1 MTKRAR
7 TVVAASASAEMPG
20 FIKPQLAMLKAKAP
34 SGDQWLHE
42 IKFDGYRVQVHLNKG
57 KKRVFTR
64 NGLDW
69 TKRFSVIAGALDIP
83 GQAILDGEVVV
94 IHEGRTNFSELQA
107 ELAAGKQDRL
117 VYYAFDL
124 LWRDRDLRK
133 LPQVERKRMLS
144 DLLGE
149 NDIGHPAI
157 YSEHLTGDGQEMF
170 EHATKL
176 NFEGIVSKN
185 AQAPYRSDRNEG
197 WLKVKTVRQGKFPVI
212 GFVKDPSG
220 VAALYLGKRE
230 GKDLVYMGKVGT
242 GWSRTVSSQIRK
254 QLDTVVSPKS
264 KLTKPIKKPKATWV
278 EPTFFADV
286 EYRDI
291 TSEGLL
297 RQSSFKG
304 LKRK

>member
-1 MTKRAR
+1 
-7 TVVAASASAEMPG
+7 MPG
-20 FIKPQLAMLKAKAP
+20 FIKPQLATLKSKAP
-34 SGDQWLHE
+34 KGDQWLHE
-42 IKFDGYRVQVHLNKG
+42 IKYDGYRVQVHLNRG
-57 KKRVFTR
+57 RKKVFTR

-69 TKRFSVIAGALDIP
+69 TKRFTEIAGALAIP
-83 GQAILDGEVVV
+83 GEAIIDGEVVV

-107 ELAAGKQDRL
+107 ELAAGRQGRL

-124 LWRDRDLRK
+124 LWRDRDLRRM
-133 LPQVERKRMLS
+133 PQIERKQRML

-149 NDIGHPAI
+149 NDIEMPVI

-170 EHATKL
+170 EHAAKL
-176 NFEGIVSKN
+176 NWEGIVSKR
-185 AQAPYRSDRNEG
+185 ADAPYRSERTEA
-197 WLKVKTVRQGKFPVI
+197 WLKIKTVQKGKFPVI
-212 GFVKDPSG
+212 GFIKDPSG

-278 EPTFFADV
+278 EPRFVADI
-286 EYRDI
+286 EFRDI
-291 TSEGLL
+291 ARDFRL
-297 RQSSFKG
+297 RD
-304 LKRK
+304 

>member
-1 MTKRAR
+1 MAKRVR
-7 TVVAASASAEMPG
+7 IGGSAAEKSEMPG
-20 FIKPQLAMLKAKAP
+20 FIKPQLATLKARAP
-34 SGDQWLHE
+34 TGDQWLHE
-42 IKFDGYRVQVHLNKG
+42 IKFDGYRVQIHLNKG
-57 KKRVFTR
+57 KRKVFTR

-83 GQAILDGEVVV
+83 GQAIIDGEVVV
-94 IHEGRTNFSELQA
+94 IHDGRTNFSELQA
-107 ELAAGKQDRL
+107 DLAAGKQDRL

-124 LWRDRDLRK
+124 LWRDGDLRK
-133 LPQVERKRMLS
+133 LPQIERKQALS

-149 NDIGHPAI
+149 NDIGLPI
-157 YSEHLTGDGQEMF
+157 IFSEHLIGDGQEMF
-170 EHATKL
+170 EHAAKL

-197 WLKVKTVRQGKFPVI
+197 WLKIKTVQMGKFPVI
-212 GFVKDPSG
+212 GFVKDPTG

-230 GKDLVYMGKVGT
+230 GKELVYMGKVGT

-264 KLTKPIKKPKATWV
+264 KLTKPIRKPKATWV
-278 EPTFFADV
+278 EPMFFADV

-304 LKRK
+304 LKRN